1 MIVGLFGIANI
12 MFVTVKERT
21 SVIGLKKAIGAK
33 KSSILFEFLME
44 ATILCL
50 MGGAVGLFFVY
61 ILTLIL
67 SGPLNFPVYI
77 SMPMLFV
84 TIIVCLF
91 VGILAGI
98 FPASRAAKMDP
109 VVAIRS

>member
-1 MIVGLFGIANI
+1 
-12 MFVTVKERT
+12 
-21 SVIGLKKAIGAK
+21 LKKAIGAK
-33 KSSILFEFLME
+33 SSSILFEFLME

-50 MGGAVGLFFVY
+50 MGGAMGLFLVY
-61 ILTLIL
+61 ILTVIL
-67 SGPLNFPVYI
+67 SGPLDFPVYI
-77 SMPMLFV
+77 SLPLLV
-84 TIIVCLF
+84 ATIVICLV

>member
-1 MIVGLFGIANI
+1 FGIANI

-21 SVIGLKKAIGAK
+21 AVIGLKKAIGAK
-33 KSSILFEFLME
+33 SSSILFEFLME

-50 MGGAVGLFFVY
+50 LGGAMGLLLVY

-77 SMPMLFV
+77 SFSLLIA
-84 TIIVCLF
+84 TIIICLV